1 MGKFKKSFNDSLID
15 DGEKKYGV
23 ATIEVINKK
32 LNDYWQASL
41 IDTDEK
47 LTEKEH
53 SLVLNIYQ
61 LLYKIDEYSFYLI
74 LDEIPKFEIK
84 TLLQKQI
91 ESMSFIDRKI
101 LSAVY
106 MRYYFISPFNILSN
120 LNRLNMSSM
129 TRLPDCNVN
138 GPIISTSKGEYSK
151 TETKARLSESSLAFS
166 KKKAKEPKRE
176 LFLSNENTGQKE
188 VKKVINRNQER
199 AFKFLNRYRIVEQA
213 LGMDPLFTNLT
224 KYRMITKK
232 YMDKNIVPKPHL
244 FIKYFK
250 TIILFPSIFS
260 LYKLLYFTPIMTL
273 HYKYCIY
280 RIIVLFLQCLNYF
293 YHCVIQIHTVRIWLT
308 CFHFFLNLF

>member
-1 MGKFKKSFNDSLID
+1 M
-15 DGEKKYGV
+15 
-23 ATIEVINKK
+23 
-32 LNDYWQASL
+32 
-41 IDTDEK
+41 IDTNEN

-74 LDEIPKFEIK
+74 MDEIPKFEIK
-84 TLLQKQI
+84 TLLQNKI

-120 LNRLNMSSM
+120 LNKLNMSSM
-129 TRLPDCNVN
+129 TRLPNCNVN
-138 GPIISTSKGEYSK
+138 GPIISTNKEEYTK
-151 TETKARLSESSLAFS
+151 TETKARLSESNLSFI

-176 LFLSNENTGQKE
+176 LFLSKENTGQKE
-188 VKKVINRNQER
+188 EEKKAINRNQER

-224 KYRMITKK
+224 KYRMITQK

-260 LYKLLYFTPIMTL
+260 LYKILYFTPIMTL
-273 HYKYCIY
+273 HYKYFIY
-280 RIIVLFLQCLNYF
+280 RIIVLFFQCLNYF
-293 YHCVIQIHTVRIWLT
+293 YQVIIQNNNRFLKDEKYKAM
-308 CFHFFLNLF
+308 FKSLFFANDDKDELFIIGETEDKIKEIIPNL